1 MERAKGFPD
10 VSVIVPMYNAEGTI
24 NETLTSIEGQTY
36 RKLEIIVVDDASTDS
51 SREIVNR
58 HASQDSRITLLKQ
71 EKSNAGVARNNG
83 MRVAKGKYLMFLDA
97 DDLFD
102 PTMVELLVNR
112 AQDTDA
118 DVVVCGSRGLDIA
131 SGEICPLSSALHISD
146 IGTVA
151 SGEDL
156 ASEMFRF
163 CNGWPW
169 DKIYKTDFIK
179 REGLEYQS
187 LRSTNDARFVFLTL
201 MLAHRIAFVG
211 QDLITHRIN
220 NSQSLEGSRDKS
232 WNNALLAVD
241 ALEDEIGRRGIAGT
255 FSDSFVKWGV
265 DFLLW
270 NYWTLSPS
278 VRTEFLEEMLQR
290 FERWHVSDR
299 GEGFFYSELEGR
311 ICSFANLGHLEIVDY
326 SIQEAGEKN
335 YFVEELGRE
344 RARSQE
350 LLDQLED
357 TSERL
362 AQAEESLYR
371 IRSLP
376 FYSTAS
382 RIVHAL
388 LRLKPGTK

>member
-1 MERAKGFPD
+1 MDQAKDFLD
-10 VSVIVPMYNAEGTI
+10 VSVIVPMHNAEATI
-24 NETLTSIEGQTY
+24 DETLACIEAQTY
-36 RKLEIIVVDDASTDS
+36 KNLEIIVVDDASTDS
-51 SREIVNR
+51 SSEIVGR
-58 HASQDSRITLLKQ
+58 HANQDGRITLLKQ

-83 MRVAKGKYLMFLDA
+83 MRIAKGKYLMFLDA

-112 AQDTDA
+112 AQDADA

-146 IGTVA
+146 IEIVA

-179 REGLEYQS
+179 REGLEFQS
-187 LRSTNDARFVFLTL
+187 LRSTNDARFVFLAL
-201 MLAHRIAFVG
+201 MLARRIAFVG
-211 QDLITHRIN
+211 QELITHRIN

-232 WNNALLAVD
+232 WNNALFAVD
-241 ALEDEIGRRGIAGT
+241 ALEDEISQRGIAGA

-278 VRTEFLEEMLQR
+278 VRMEFLEEMLQR
-290 FERWHVSDR
+290 FERWRVSDR
-299 GEGFFYSELEGR
+299 DEGFFYSELEGR
-311 ICSFANLGHLEIVDY
+311 ICSFANLGHLELVDY
-326 SIQEAGEKN
+326 SIQGAGERD
-335 YFVEELGRE
+335 YFIEELGRE
-344 RARSQE
+344 RARSQG
-350 LLDQLED
+350 LIDQLED

-362 AQAEESLYR
+362 AQAEESLNQ